1 MFKHKWTK
9 TLILA
14 GLLVLPATMSMAA
27 VVEMIVIPCLPGQ
40 KPDECGVKLSV
51 TEGSATFTS
60 NSGEMTTVTAGN
72 SLTVSAAGVM
82 TQTPGSAV
90 DFAAIASGTTTGS
103 VGGGVGGGGGGAGGS
118 PLPSGGSN
126 SGSSGSSS
134 GGTTGGG
141 GANFALTG
149 GAVTTGSSTNPP
161 SQQCIIS
168 CSGLSH

>member
-14 GLLVLPATMSMAA
+14 GLFVLPATMSMAA

-51 TEGSATFTS
+51 TDGSATFTS
-60 NSGEMTTVTAGN
+60 NSGQTTTVTAGN

-82 TQTPGSAV
+82 TQTPGSV
-90 DFAAIASGTTTGS
+90 VNFAAVAGGVTTGS
-103 VGGGVGGGGGGAGGS
+103 VGGGGGGAGGS
-118 PLPSGGSN
+118 PLPSGGNN

-134 GGTTGGG
+134 GSTTGTGST
-141 GANFALTG
+141 NFALTG
-149 GAVTTGSSTNPP
+149 GPTTSSGPVSP
-161 SQQCIIS
+161 S
-168 CSGLSH
+168 H